1 MIYKSRSF
9 SSTAARK
16 RRPLSPCR
24 SAIGYF
30 GKELELLRLLAI
42 GLFFTPFGCGCI
54 YWLFVSVAGL
64 WSGTSSSLCP
74 TYSTFDN
81 SPCQYQAEATVEAL
95 NDACVQEEKL
105 QQTADFPGW
114 TNLVTE
120 QAEQNAQAV
129 GQNIEQELWPEY
141 GAYNDS
147 YPGLSAFSGDDIIA
161 NFFAN
166 IVPLLGKW
174 ISQSLSDWRVV
185 FGLASLLLVDTGFR
199 SRFRLQVRQRKLNM
213 KPAKFQANIVF
224 SSRRRPWHD
233 WKIRSWWA

>member
-16 RRPLSPCR
+16 RRPLSQCR

-42 GLFFTPFGCGCI
+42 GLLFTPFGCGCI

-81 SPCQYQAEATVEAL
+81 SPCQYRAEATVEAL
-95 NDACVQEEKL
+95 NDASVQEEKL

-129 GQNIEQELWPEY
+129 AQNVEQQLWPDFSP
-141 GAYNDS
+141 YNDV
-147 YPGLSAFSGDDIIA
+147 YQGESAFWSDDIIS

-166 IVPLLGKW
+166 IGQLLGKW
-174 ISQSLSDWRVV
+174 LSQSLSDWRVV
-185 FGLASLLLVDTGFR
+185 VGLTALFAVDTGFR
-199 SRFRLQVRQRKLNM
+199 SFVRLPGRNKRENLKFRATKVRCLISRFSN
-213 KPAKFQANIVF
+213 
-224 SSRRRPWHD
+224 RRAWIG
-233 WKIRSWWA
+233 WKISSK